1 MNCRFTAL
9 LVVLLC
15 TTLSLSSAQ
24 KITGG
29 LKLGMNLASMHGDDI
44 SDTKFKTGFC
54 GGGFFAF
61 ALGNVVVIQPEVLY
75 SQKGVKWE
83 DEFLDETWKLTY
95 KFNYIE
101 VPIFV
106 KMIMPLQGKVKPN
119 LFLGPYFA
127 IAITDSRYELEI
139 DGMTIEDDLVGV
151 KDTDFGLV
159 FGGGIDF
166 GLKKG
171 KIVFD
176 ARYSLGLTTL
186 DEEGEGELKNS
197 VFTFLFGYS
206 F

>member
-1 MNCRFTAL
+1 MNCRFTVL

-15 TTLSLSSAQ
+15 ATLSLSPAQ

-44 SDTKFKTGFC
+44 SDTKFKIGFC
-54 GGGFFAF
+54 GGGFFTF
-61 ALGNVVVIQPEVLY
+61 ALGHVVVIQPELLY

-83 DEFLDETWKLTY
+83 EEFLDETWKLTY

-106 KMIMPLQGKVKPN
+106 KIIMPIQGKVKPN

-127 IAITDSRYELEI
+127 IAITDPRGELEI
-139 DGMTIEDDLVGV
+139 DGMTIEEDLVGV

-176 ARYSLGLTTL
+176 VRYGLGLTTL
-186 DEEGEGELKNS
+186 DEEGGDVKNN
-197 VFTFLFGYS
+197 VFSFLLGYS